1 MSSAHGMLE
10 GTDPG
15 SGGAA
20 GSGAVE
26 GVIACH
32 ECDLLQR
39 ERPLPV
45 NGVLRCCRC
54 HAALYRR
61 QTGGLDRSLAYAL
74 AALAL
79 FVLANAFPI
88 VGLSV
93 NGDLVET
100 TLFGSVYVL
109 YRDGMWP
116 LAVLIFV
123 TTLLMPMLQA
133 AGIVWLLLPLRL
145 GRRPYRAESVFRMLH
160 VAQSWGMTEVLIL
173 GLLVALVKLAHIAS
187 VVPDTA
193 LWSFGALML
202 LLAAA
207 AAAFDPRD
215 LWARLEGPPDVALH
229 GGGGAGGSAGGSA
242 GASSGGSAD
251 TSATA
256 TPAHLPAS
264 ASFPARTAAGCLR
277 CVCHDCGLL
286 SAPLADAHQ
295 HDLRCTRCG
304 SRLHLRK
311 PNSLARTWA
320 LLLAALVLYLPANLL
335 PVMHTSSL
343 FGAQKDTI
351 MSGVVYLWTS
361 GSWPLAALVFI
372 ASIAVPMLKILA
384 IGFLAAS
391 ANLRSRWQPVQRAR
405 IYRIVELVG
414 RWSML
419 DIYVIAILT
428 ALVQFNALATI
439 TAGPAAIAFGAV
451 VVLTM
456 FAAMS
461 FDPRLTW
468 DARQTTHVTSS

>member
-1 MSSAHGMLE
+1 MNTPPGVQETDAARSA
-10 GTDPG
+10 
-15 SGGAA
+15 
-20 GSGAVE
+20 

-54 HAALYRR
+54 GAALYRR
-61 QTGGLDRSLAYAL
+61 HGPGLDRALAYAV

-100 TLFGSVYVL
+100 TLFGSVRVL

-116 LAVLIFV
+116 LAALIFV
-123 TTLLMPMLQA
+123 TTLLMPAVQA
-133 AGIVWLLLPLRL
+133 AGIVWLLLPLRF
-145 GRRPYRAESVFRMLH
+145 GRRPYCAEPVFRMLH
-160 VAQSWGMTEVLIL
+160 VAQAWGMTEVLIL

-187 VVPDTA
+187 VVPDIA

-215 LWARLEGPPDVALH
+215 LWARLEA
-229 GGGGAGGSAGGSA
+229 
-242 GASSGGSAD
+242 
-251 TSATA
+251 
-256 TPAHLPAS
+256 LPA
-264 ASFPARTAAGCLR
+264 AGQGGRPEVAARGHAAAAPLLARTAAGSGR

-286 SAPLADAHQ
+286 SAPLANVEG

-320 LLLAALVLYLPANLL
+320 FLIAALVLYLPANLL

-361 GSWPLAALVFI
+361 GSWPLAVLVFI
-372 ASIAVPMLKILA
+372 ASIAVPMLKIIA
-384 IGFLAAS
+384 IAFLAGS
-391 ANLRSRWQPVQRAR
+391 ANLGSSWQPVQRAR

-439 TAGPAAIAFGAV
+439 TAGPAAVAFGAV

-461 FDPRLTW
+461 FDPRLIW
-468 DARQTTHVTSS
+468 DTKAHAHGATS